1 MMVLQLDDD
10 KQRQCRILRV
20 RTEGQLQQ
28 LHASMSVI
36 HADGGRSYAAM
47 DPTSCDAVKGRLR
60 MARRGTTLFWLFA
73 ENDSTQFRLFG
84 SEEVSDRPSVPDTLL
99 LHTLCNGSGET
110 QVLWKSIILRAER
123 MTLPPGPAERP
134 SIDLYSMNSDGSNLK
149 KLAAPLKGFVQI
161 ASAEWSGDGTR
172 LVGDMSNGGTETSR
186 IVVMNSDGS
195 NMRDLGPGCMP
206 SLSPDKKEVVF
217 SQPSSGIMRMNAD
230 GSSRKLVDPSGWGTQ
245 WSPNG
250 KSIAWASGSN
260 VVLLDPKTNK
270 RRQLLT
276 AEQSAQLS
284 YVYWNLGWSLDSK
297 SIAFKARKADRTGD
311 VLAVAD
317 VDSTAGFRIIYA
329 GPDRINEDLTWHP
342 DGRDVVVSLLI
353 PPSKT
358 SKLFLIN
365 RDTPAAP
372 KLLPGQPADWN
383 VLGSDWSP
391 DGTTIAF
398 SAQMPPQPVE
408 WPLTD

>member
-1 MMVLQLDDD
+1 MVLQLDDD

-284 YVYWNLGWSLDSK
+284 DVYWNLGWSLDSK